1 MSVVLDLIASLL
13 VLVGCAL
20 ALIAAVGLHRLDD
33 VFTRMHAAT
42 KPTVLGVVLVCAGA
56 AVRLPEAGSEAKLG
70 LVAALQLLTAS
81 VGAHMIGRAAHRA
94 GDHGEKMVTDALAV
108 TEARERD

>member
-1 MSVVLDLIASLL
+1 MTLVLDLFASALL
-13 VLVGCAL
+13 FVGCSL
-20 ALIAAVGLHRLDD
+20 ALIASVGLHRLDD

-42 KPTVLGVVLVCAGA
+42 KPAVLGVVFMCFAA
-56 AVRLPEAGSEAKLG
+56 AVRLPLTSSEAKLA

-94 GDHGEKMVTDALAV
+94 GDLGENTVKDALAV

>member
-1 MSVVLDLIASLL
+1 MILVDVIASLL
-13 VLVGCAL
+13 LFVGCAL
-20 ALIAAVGLHRLDD
+20 ALVAAVGLHRLDD

-42 KPTVLGVVLVCAGA
+42 KPAVLGVVIVCFA
-56 AVRLPEAGSEAKLG
+56 AALRLPLTGTGAKLA

-94 GDHGEKMVTDALAV
+94 GDRGTRMVKDQLAV

>member
-1 MSVVLDLIASLL
+1 MTLVLEVVASLL
-13 VLVGCAL
+13 LLMGCTL
-20 ALIAAVGLHRLDD
+20 ALIAAWGLHRMDD

-42 KPTVLGVVLVCAGA
+42 KPAVLGVVFVCLA
-56 AVRLPEAGSEAKLG
+56 AAIRLPQASSEAKLG

-94 GDHGEKMVTDALAV
+94 GDMGQHIVKDDLAV
-108 TEARERD
+108 TETREHR